1 MTRRPHRRP
10 GLTLI
15 EVLLVI
21 AVIIALAAVAYPT
34 MSAMYGDVKIKA
46 AADDVRAAWTE
57 ARSHAIEDG
66 RPYRFAVE
74 PGTGKYKVA
83 PDADG
88 FWDGSGGTGDEN
100 DAPPYTF
107 EGSLPNGILFE
118 VGADLPTSGEW
129 STVVVFNPDGGCDS
143 DVEVVLKEDGDDATP
158 LVVRVRAMTGA
169 VSVRKQTAEGG

>member
-1 MTRRPHRRP
+1 MTSRPRRRP

-21 AVIIALAAVAYPT
+21 AVIIALAAVAFPT
-34 MSAMYGDVKIKA
+34 MSAMYGDVKLKA

-66 RPYRFAVE
+66 RAYRFAVQ
-74 PGTGKYKVA
+74 PDTGKYRVA

-88 FWDGSGGTGDEN
+88 FWDGSGGAGDES

-107 EGSLPNGILFE
+107 E
-118 VGADLPTSGEW
+118 ADLPDGIVFETAPDLPESGGW
-129 STVVVFNPDGGCDS
+129 ATVVVFNPDGGCS
-143 DVEVVLKEDGDDATP
+143 GDVEVVLKEAADAGTP
-158 LVVRVRAMTGA
+158 IVVKVRAMTGA
-169 VSVRKQTAEGG
+169 VSVRKRTAGDR